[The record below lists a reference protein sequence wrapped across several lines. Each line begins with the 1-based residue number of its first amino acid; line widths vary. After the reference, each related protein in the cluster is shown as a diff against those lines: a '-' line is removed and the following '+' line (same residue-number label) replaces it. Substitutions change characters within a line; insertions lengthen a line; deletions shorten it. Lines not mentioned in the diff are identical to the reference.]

1 MKKINIAVDGPAGS
15 GKSTISKIVAG
26 ELGILYIDTGA
37 MYRAV
42 ALKAIRNNIDTKDA
56 EKIKSILDD
65 ISIDIIHKNGE
76 QHILLDGDDVND
88 EIRTPEISSGASNVA
103 VIPEVRLKLVQIQ
116 RKIAQNNDVIMDGRD
131 IGSYVLPEAKLKIF
145 LIASIEERARRRY
158 KELIEKSQN
167 SVSLEEVK
175 NEMIIRDKNDSTREF
190 APLVKA
196 TDAIEVDTTK
206 MTIDEVAKTIIS
218 MVGDAIT

>member
-26 ELGILYIDTGA
+26 ELGIIYIDTGA

-42 ALKAIRNNIDTKDA
+42 ALKAIKNNIDTKDVDN
-56 EKIKSILDD
+56 IKSILND
-65 ISIDIIHKNGE
+65 ISINIIHKNGE
-76 QHILLDGDDVND
+76 QHILLDGNDVND

-103 VIPEVRLKLVQIQ
+103 VIPEVRIKLVQIQ
-116 RKIAQNNDVIMDGRD
+116 RQIAQNNDVIMDGRD
-131 IGSYVLPEAKLKIF
+131 IGSYVLPDAMLKIF
-145 LIASIEERARRRY
+145 LVASIEERARRRY
-158 KELIEKSQN
+158 KELIEKSQSN
-167 SVSLEEVK
+167 VSLEEVK

-196 TDAIEVDTTK
+196 TDAVEIDTTK
-206 MTIDEVAKTIIS
+206 MTIDEVANTIIN
-218 MVGDAIT
+218 MVGETLK